1 MNLSVD
7 WPNAAHFLL
16 QNPTVTLEV
25 DGTPAV
31 AVMRPGGADF
41 VVPKGSASPP
51 VATLTVTFAPTFT
64 GPATQTLSVV
74 QNFALMPPL
83 VFGGGGPLAT
93 TYTVRPKGAAA
104 DVTLVGQH
112 PLVASFSG
120 LGMWRVLIDTSVVDV
135 TTVQPLILKLML
147 NKLTRPATQA
157 NVSVLAR
164 TDGKVPRHWV
174 TATPPGSTS
183 FANTDVLCFLTPPQ
197 NSPKIPDD
205 TPATF
210 TTARGIAALSVRAG
224 IFLPRGKHD
233 STLLGVERD
242 HFSRARVPTDAGWPN
257 KETPNV
263 VLPRG
268 WESALMASGRHVALA
283 MPVPAAGSHNG
294 AGTAALPALLSGI
307 HGALVAI
314 GDIAGPDGSVLN
326 LRPLLGVAAHSNG
339 GPALFTAVAASPQA
353 FREIWLFDTEVSAKN
368 LVTLAKTG
376 TARVLFAG
384 FDSRPVVTAHT
395 TASGMASLK
404 GRIRRLPDPPLPP
417 KATPAALAA
426 SSSILAHALEGG
438 GLASPASSW
447 TPGEFLV
454 VSTGQKFRERFEV
467 LHQQIAQGNDADGLH
482 YLTKAL
488 TGSVFR

>member
-1 MNLSVD
+1 MNLSVN

-31 AVMRPGGADF
+31 AAMRPGGADF

-51 VATLTVTFAPTFT
+51 IATLTVTFAPTFA
-64 GPATQTLSVV
+64 GPSTQTLRVV

-83 VFGGGGPLAT
+83 VFGGGGPLAS
-93 TYTVRPKGAAA
+93 TYTVRPKGTAA

-112 PLVASFSG
+112 PLVANFSALG
-120 LGMWRVLIDTSVVDV
+120 LWFVKIDTSVVDV
-135 TTVQPLILKLML
+135 TTVQPLLLKLL
-147 NKLTRPATQA
+147 NKLSRPATQA

-164 TDGKVPRHWV
+164 TDGKVPRHWI
-174 TATPPGSTS
+174 TATPPSSTS

-197 NSPKIPDD
+197 DSPKIPDD
-205 TPATF
+205 TPARF
-210 TTARGIAALSVRAG
+210 TTPRGIAQLSVRAG

-233 STLLGVERD
+233 NTLPGPARD
-242 HFSRARVPTDAGWPN
+242 HFSPARAPTDAGWPN

-283 MPVPAAGSHNG
+283 MPVPANGSHNG

-307 HGALVAI
+307 HGTLVAI
-314 GDIAGPDGSVLN
+314 GDIAGPDGSILS

-339 GPALFTAVAASPQA
+339 GPELFKAVAASPQA
-353 FREIWLFDTEVSAKN
+353 FKEIWLFDTEVSAKN
-368 LVTLAKTG
+368 LVTLATAG

-395 TASGMASLK
+395 KASGMASLK

-426 SSSILAHALEGG
+426 SSRILTHALEGG

-454 VSTGQKFRERFEV
+454 VSTGEKFRERFEI
-467 LHQQIAQGNDADGLH
+467 LHQQIVQGNDADGFH